1 MFKPLRT
8 THPVFKIINSS
19 LIDLPAPVNISIWWN
34 YGSLLGLCLVIQT
47 ATGLFLSIHYVPNI
61 EIAFSSIAHISRDVN
76 YGWLIRASHAN
87 GASIF
92 FLFLYLHTGRG
103 LYYNSFIL
111 KETWI
116 IGVLMLVFTIA
127 AAFTGYVLPWGQIRF
142 WGATVITRIFSAIPY
157 IGQILVEWIWG
168 GFAVD
173 NATLNRFFSFHF
185 LIPFI
190 LIGASAAHILFLH
203 QTGSN
208 NPLGI
213 NCDSDRVPFHTYYSI
228 KDLLGYSI
236 ALCLFFTLILFNPN
250 LFTDPENF
258 LNANPLVTPI
268 HIQPEWYFLWLY
280 AILRSIPNK
289 LGGVVALAIALIILI
304 LPPFSYSRNT
314 LGSSFNVPCQF
325 IFWLISRSWII
336 LTWIGSRPVEAP
348 YVFIG
353 QLATFVYFSY
363 FILNPLL
370 SSWWEHLIHP
380 KNL

>member
-8 THPVFKIINSS
+8 THPLIKIVNSS
-19 LIDLPAPVNISIWWN
+19 LIDLPAPLNISIWWN

-47 ATGLFLSIHYVPNI
+47 ATGLFLSIHYVPNT
-61 EIAFSSIAHISRDVN
+61 EIAFISVAHIIRDVN
-76 YGWLIRASHAN
+76 YGWLIRAAHAN

-92 FLFLYLHTGRG
+92 FIFLYLHTGRG
-103 LYYNSFIL
+103 LYYNSFNL

-116 IGVLMLVFTIA
+116 IGVVILILVIA

-142 WGATVITRIFSAIPY
+142 WGATVITNIFSAIPY
-157 IGQILVEWIWG
+157 IGQNLVEWIWG

-190 LIGASAAHILFLH
+190 LIAASAIHILFLH

-208 NPLGI
+208 NPIGV
-213 NCDSDRVPFHTYYSI
+213 NSDSDRIPFHIYYSI
-228 KDLLGYSI
+228 KDLLGYRL
-236 ALCLFFTLILFNPN
+236 ALILFLLIVLFAPN

-258 LNANPLVTPI
+258 LNANPLITPI

-289 LGGVVALAIALIILI
+289 LGGVIALAIALLI
-304 LPPFSYSRNT
+304 LLVPPFTAPWNKTGTEFYPVNQ
-314 LGSSFNVPCQF
+314 L
-325 IFWLISRSWII
+325 IFWMMVGSCAI
-336 LTWIGSRPVEAP
+336 LTWIGARPVEAP
-348 YVFIG
+348 YIIIG
-353 QLATFVYFSY
+353 QAATVIYFIF
-363 FILNPLL
+363 FILNPLI
-370 SSWWEHLIHP
+370 HLLWDESIKP
-380 KNL
+380 

>member
-8 THPVFKIINSS
+8 IHPLIKIVNSS
-19 LIDLPAPVNISIWWN
+19 LIDLPAPLNISIWWN

-47 ATGLFLSIHYVPNI
+47 ATGLFLSIHYVPNT
-61 EIAFSSIAHISRDVN
+61 EIAFISVAHIIRDVN
-76 YGWLIRASHAN
+76 YGWLIRAAHAN

-92 FLFLYLHTGRG
+92 FMFLYLHTGRG
-103 LYYNSFIL
+103 LYYNSFNL

-116 IGVLMLVFTIA
+116 IGVVMLILVIA

-142 WGATVITRIFSAIPY
+142 WGATVITNIFSAIPY
-157 IGQILVEWIWG
+157 VGQNLVEWIWG

-190 LIGASAAHILFLH
+190 LIAASAIHILFLH

-208 NPLGI
+208 NPIGV
-213 NCDSDRVPFHTYYSI
+213 NSDSDRIPFHIYYSI
-228 KDLLGYSI
+228 KDLLGYRL
-236 ALCLFFTLILFNPN
+236 ALILFLLIVLFAPN

-258 LNANPLVTPI
+258 LNANPLITPI

-289 LGGVVALAIALIILI
+289 LGGVIALAIALLI
-304 LPPFSYSRNT
+304 LLVPPFTAPWNKTGTEFYPVNQ
-314 LGSSFNVPCQF
+314 L
-325 IFWLISRSWII
+325 IFWIMVGSCAI
-336 LTWIGSRPVEAP
+336 LTWIGARPVEAP
-348 YVFIG
+348 YIIIG
-353 QLATFVYFSY
+353 QAATVIYFIF
-363 FILNPLL
+363 FILNPLI
-370 SSWWEHLIHP
+370 HLLWDESIKP
-380 KNL
+380 

>member
-8 THPVFKIINSS
+8 SHPLLKIVNIS
-19 LIDLPAPVNISIWWN
+19 LIDLPAPVNISVWWN

-47 ATGLFLSIHYVPNI
+47 ATGLFLSIHYVPNT
-61 EIAFSSIAHISRDVN
+61 EIAFISTAHIIRDVN
-76 YGWLIRASHAN
+76 YGWLIRAAHAN

-111 KETWI
+111 KETWL
-116 IGVLMLVFTIA
+116 IGVVILILTIA
-127 AAFTGYVLPWGQIRF
+127 AAFTGYVLPWGQISF
-142 WGATVITRIFSAIPY
+142 WGATVITNIFSAIPY
-157 IGQILVEWIWG
+157 VGQILVEWIWG

-190 LIGASAAHILFLH
+190 LIGASAAHIIFLH

-208 NPLGI
+208 NPIGL
-213 NCDSDRVPFHTYYSI
+213 NCDSDRIPFHMYYSI
-228 KDLLGYSI
+228 KDLLGYAIS
-236 ALCLFFTLILFNPN
+236 LSLFITLILFAPN

-289 LGGVVALAIALIILI
+289 LGGVLALAGALIILMI
-304 LPPFSYSRNT
+304 PPFTFIWAKIGTRFYPLNQ
-314 LGSSFNVPCQF
+314 L
-325 IFWLISRSWII
+325 IFWLISRSWLI
-336 LTWIGSRPVEAP
+336 LTWIGARPVEDP
-348 YVFIG
+348 YVLIG
-353 QLATFVYFSY
+353 QLATIVYFSY
-363 FILNPLL
+363 FIVNPLIHKI
-370 SSWWEHLIHP
+370 WDDLIKP
-380 KNL
+380 SI

>member
-1 MFKPLRT
+1 MFKPFRT
-8 THPVFKIINSS
+8 THPAIKIINSS
-19 LIDLPAPVNISIWWN
+19 LIDLPAPINISIWWN

-61 EIAFSSIAHISRDVN
+61 EIAFASVAHIGRDVN
-76 YGWLIRASHAN
+76 YGWLIRAAHAN
-87 GASIF
+87 GGSIF

-103 LYYNSFIL
+103 LYYNSYLL
-111 KETWI
+111 KETWN
-116 IGVLMLVFTIA
+116 IGVIILVLTIA

-142 WGATVITRIFSAIPY
+142 WGATVITSIFSAIPY
-157 IGQILVEWIWG
+157 LGQILVEWIWG

-208 NPLGI
+208 NPIGI
-213 NCDSDRVPFHTYYSI
+213 NCDSDRVPFHIYYSI
-228 KDLLGYSI
+228 KDALGYSI
-236 ALCLFFTLILFNPN
+236 ALLIFFVLVLFYPN
-250 LFTDPENF
+250 IFTDPENF

-280 AILRSIPNK
+280 AILRAIPRK
-289 LGGVVALAIALIILI
+289 LGGVIALAGALIILI
-304 LPPFSYSRNT
+304 LPPFTFTRNKVG
-314 LGSSFNVPCQF
+314 LEFNPVAQI
-325 IFWLISRSWII
+325 IFWVIVASWLI
-336 LTWIGSRPVEAP
+336 LTWIGIRPVEEP

-353 QLATFVYFSY
+353 QIATLTYFAY
-363 FILNPLL
+363 FLINPVITLL
-370 SSWWEHLIHP
+370 WDKAISPNS
-380 KNL
+380 

>member
-8 THPVFKIINSS
+8 THPLIKIINSS
-19 LIDLPAPVNISIWWN
+19 LVDLPAPLNISIWWN

-47 ATGLFLSIHYVPNI
+47 ATGLFLSMHYVPNT
-61 EIAFSSIAHISRDVN
+61 EIAFISVAHIIRDVN
-76 YGWLIRASHAN
+76 YGWLMRRIHAN
-87 GASIF
+87 GGSLF
-92 FLFLYLHTGRG
+92 FLFLYIHTGRG
-103 LYYNSFIL
+103 LYYNSYYI

-116 IGVLMLVFTIA
+116 IGVIILILVIA

-142 WGATVITRIFSAIPY
+142 WGATVITNIFSAIPY
-157 IGQILVEWIWG
+157 IGQNLVEWVWG

-208 NPLGI
+208 NPIGL
-213 NCDSDRVPFHTYYSI
+213 NSDSDRIPFHIYYSI
-228 KDLLGYSI
+228 KDLLGYRL
-236 ALCLFFTLILFNPN
+236 ALMLFSVVVLFYPN

-289 LGGVVALAIALIILI
+289 LGGVIALAIALLIIL
-304 LPPFSYSRNT
+304 LPPFTSPWDKIGT
-314 LGSSFNVPCQF
+314 SFYPLNQF
-325 IFWLISRSWII
+325 LFWVIIRSWVI
-336 LTWIGSRPVEAP
+336 LTWIGARPVEAP
-348 YVFIG
+348 YIVIG
-353 QLATFVYFSY
+353 QLATIIYFLY
-363 FILNPLL
+363 FILNPLT
-370 SSWWEHLIHP
+370 HLLWDKLI
-380 KNL
+380 KS

>member
-8 THPVFKIINSS
+8 THPIIKIINSS

-61 EIAFSSIAHISRDVN
+61 EIAFASVAHIRRDVN
-76 YGWLIRASHAN
+76 YGWLIRTAHAN
-87 GASIF
+87 GGSIF

-103 LYYNSFIL
+103 LYYNSFLL

-116 IGVLMLVFTIA
+116 IGVVILVLTIA

-190 LIGASAAHILFLH
+190 LIGASAAHIIFLH

-208 NPLGI
+208 NPIGV
-213 NCDSDRVPFHTYYSI
+213 NCDSDRIPFHIYYSI
-228 KDLLGYSI
+228 KDLLGYVV
-236 ALCLFFTLILFNPN
+236 ALLLFFTLILFAPN
-250 LFTDPENF
+250 IFTDPENF

-289 LGGVVALAIALIILI
+289 LGGVIALAIALIILV
-304 LPPFSYSRNT
+304 LPAFTFIRNKI
-314 LGSSFNVPCQF
+314 GSQFNPLSQF
-325 IFWLISRSWII
+325 LFWTIVASWLI
-336 LTWIGSRPVEAP
+336 LTWIGARPVEEP
-348 YVFIG
+348 YVIIG
-353 QLATFVYFSY
+353 QVATLIYFSY
-363 FILNPLL
+363 FLLNPILIYAWDSLL
-370 SSWWEHLIHP
+370 
-380 KNL
+380 KAK